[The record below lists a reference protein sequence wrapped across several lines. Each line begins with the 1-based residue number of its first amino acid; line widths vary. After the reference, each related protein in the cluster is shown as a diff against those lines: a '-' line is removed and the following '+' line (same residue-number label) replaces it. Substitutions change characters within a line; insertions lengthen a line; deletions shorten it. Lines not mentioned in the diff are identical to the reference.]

1 MVPMTSPAPAKTPS
15 RPILAVVG
23 PTGTGKSALAVA
35 LAKKLGGECINAD
48 SMQFYRGMNIG
59 TAKITPAETQ
69 GVAHHLIDIMDLTEE
84 ASVAEFQARAREV
97 ITNITNRGKYPI
109 LVGGSGLY
117 VRAALDKLELPG
129 TDPAVRARLEEES
142 RAHGIGALRARLA
155 DVDPDS
161 AAKLN
166 DERRI
171 IRALEVYEVTGRPF
185 SAFMPTREYVSDT
198 LQIGLNMDRARLHER
213 LHNRVVAMEKA
224 GLLAEVEQ
232 LVDRGLR
239 QGKTASRA
247 IGYAQFL
254 KVLDAQ
260 TTASDPALSA
270 TYTLHDAI
278 EDTATATR
286 QFARRQITWFRGD
299 DRVHWFDAESKN
311 LLSQALEAVH
321 QASQGCKGPK
331 HA

>member
-254 KVLDAQ
+254 
-260 TTASDPALSA
+260 
-270 TYTLHDAI
+270 
-278 EDTATATR
+278 R
-286 QFARRQITWFRGD
+286 
-299 DRVHWFDAESKN
+299 
-311 LLSQALEAVH
+311 ALEA
-321 QASQGCKGPK
+321 QTSGQINDTRWRRQSKTQLLLPASLPAASSPGSGPTRVCTGSTPNPRPSLRIRSRSYR
-331 HA
+331 AILQVLLT

>member
-1 MVPMTSPAPAKTPS
+1 M
-15 RPILAVVG
+15 
-23 PTGTGKSALAVA
+23 
-35 LAKKLGGECINAD
+35 
-48 SMQFYRGMNIG
+48 
-59 TAKITPAETQ
+59 
-69 GVAHHLIDIMDLTEE
+69 
-84 ASVAEFQARAREV
+84 
-97 ITNITNRGKYPI
+97 
-109 LVGGSGLY
+109 
-117 VRAALDKLELPG
+117 RAALDKLELPG

-171 IRALEVYEVTGRPF
+171 IRALEVYEVTGHPF

-213 LHNRVVAMEKA
+213 LHNRVMAMEKA

-254 KVLDAQ
+254 RALEAQ
-260 TTASDPALSA
+260 TSGADQR
-270 TYTLHDAI
+270 YTVAQAI
-278 EDTATATR
+278 EDTTVATR
-286 QFARRQITWFRGD
+286 QFARRQLTWFRAD
-299 DRVHWFDAESKN
+299 PRVHWFDAESPT
-311 LLSQALEAVH
+311 LLEDTLTLIQAILQVLLT
-321 QASQGCKGPK
+321 
-331 HA
+331 

>member
-254 KVLDAQ
+254 RALEAQ
-260 TTASDPALSA
+260 TSGADQP
-270 TYTLHDAI
+270 YTVAQAI
-278 EDTATATR
+278 EDTTVATR
-286 QFARRQITWFRGD
+286 QFARRQLTWFRAD
-299 DRVHWFDAESKN
+299 PRVHWFDAESPT
-311 LLSQALEAVH
+311 LLEDTLTLI
-321 QASQGCKGPK
+321 
-331 HA
+331 

>member
-84 ASVAEFQARAREV
+84 ASVAEFQAHAREV
-97 ITNITNRGKYPI
+97 ITDIASRGKYPI

-232 LVDRGLR
+232 LAARGLR

-254 KVLDAQ
+254 RALDSQTSGADQRYTVAQ
-260 TTASDPALSA
+260 
-270 TYTLHDAI
+270 AI
-278 EDTATATR
+278 EDTTVATR
-286 QFARRQITWFRGD
+286 QFARRQLTWFRAD
-299 DRVHWFDAESKN
+299 PRVHWFDAESPTLLEDTLTLIQGYIAGSAN
-311 LLSQALEAVH
+311 LA
-321 QASQGCKGPK
+321 
-331 HA
+331 

>member
-97 ITNITNRGKYPI
+97 IVDITSRGKYPI

-171 IRALEVYEVTGRPF
+171 IRALEVTGRPF

-254 KVLDAQ
+254 RALEAQ
-260 TTASDPALSA
+260 TSGADQR
-270 TYTLHDAI
+270 YTVVQAI
-278 EDTATATR
+278 EDTTVATR
-286 QFARRQITWFRGD
+286 QFARRQLTWFRAD
-299 DRVHWFDAESKN
+299 PRVHWFDAESPTLLEDTLTLIQGHIAGSAN
-311 LLSQALEAVH
+311 LA
-321 QASQGCKGPK
+321 
-331 HA
+331 

>member
-97 ITNITNRGKYPI
+97 IADIASRGKYPI

-155 DVDPDS
+155 DVDSDGRQT
-161 AAKLN
+161 
-166 DERRI
+166 ER
-171 IRALEVYEVTGRPF
+171 
-185 SAFMPTREYVSDT
+185 
-198 LQIGLNMDRARLHER
+198 
-213 LHNRVVAMEKA
+213 
-224 GLLAEVEQ
+224 
-232 LVDRGLR
+232 
-239 QGKTASRA
+239 
-247 IGYAQFL
+247 
-254 KVLDAQ
+254 
-260 TTASDPALSA
+260 
-270 TYTLHDAI
+270 
-278 EDTATATR
+278 
-286 QFARRQITWFRGD
+286 
-299 DRVHWFDAESKN
+299 
-311 LLSQALEAVH
+311 
-321 QASQGCKGPK
+321 
-331 HA
+331 

>member
-69 GVAHHLIDIMDLTEE
+69 GVAHYLIDIMDLTEE
-84 ASVAEFQARAREV
+84 ASVAEFQAHAREV
-97 ITNITNRGKYPI
+97 ITDITSRGKYPI

-117 VRAALDKLELPG
+117 VRAVLDKLELPG

-213 LHNRVVAMEKA
+213 LHDRVVAMEKA

-254 KVLDAQ
+254 RAFEAQ
-260 TTASDPALSA
+260 TSGADQR
-270 TYTLHDAI
+270 YTVAQAI
-278 EDTATATR
+278 EDTTVATR
-286 QFARRQITWFRGD
+286 QFARRQLTWFRAD
-299 DRVHWFDAESKN
+299 PRVHWFDAESPTLLEDTLTLIQGYIAGSAN
-311 LLSQALEAVH
+311 LA
-321 QASQGCKGPK
+321 
-331 HA
+331 

>member
-97 ITNITNRGKYPI
+97 IADITSRGKYPI

-155 DVDPDS
+155 DVDSDS

-254 KVLDAQ
+254 RAFEAQ
-260 TTASDPALSA
+260 TSGADQP
-270 TYTLHDAI
+270 YTVAQAI
-278 EDTATATR
+278 EDTTVATR
-286 QFARRQITWFRGD
+286 QFARRQLTWFRAD
-299 DRVHWFDAESKN
+299 PRVHWFDAESPTLLEDTLTLIQGHIAGSAN
-311 LLSQALEAVH
+311 LA
-321 QASQGCKGPK
+321 
-331 HA
+331 

>member
-69 GVAHHLIDIMDLTEE
+69 GVAHYLIDIMDLTEE
-84 ASVAEFQARAREV
+84 ASVAEFQAHAREV
-97 ITNITNRGKYPI
+97 IADITSRGKYPI

-142 RAHGIGALRARLA
+142 KTYGIGALRARLA
-155 DVDPDS
+155 DVDSDS

-213 LHNRVVAMEKA
+213 LHDRVVSMEKA

-232 LVDRGLR
+232 LADRGLR

-254 KVLDAQ
+254 RALEAQ
-260 TTASDPALSA
+260 TSGADQR
-270 TYTLHDAI
+270 YTVAQAI
-278 EDTATATR
+278 EDTTVATR
-286 QFARRQITWFRGD
+286 QFARRQLTWFRAD
-299 DRVHWFDAESKN
+299 PRVHWFDAESPT
-311 LLSQALEAVH
+311 LLEDTLTLI
-321 QASQGCKGPK
+321 
-331 HA
+331 

>member
-1 MVPMTSPAPAKTPS
+1 M
-15 RPILAVVG
+15 
-23 PTGTGKSALAVA
+23 
-35 LAKKLGGECINAD
+35 
-48 SMQFYRGMNIG
+48 
-59 TAKITPAETQ
+59 
-69 GVAHHLIDIMDLTEE
+69 
-84 ASVAEFQARAREV
+84 
-97 ITNITNRGKYPI
+97 
-109 LVGGSGLY
+109 
-117 VRAALDKLELPG
+117 
-129 TDPAVRARLEEES
+129 
-142 RAHGIGALRARLA
+142 
-155 DVDPDS
+155 
-161 AAKLN
+161 
-166 DERRI
+166 
-171 IRALEVYEVTGRPF
+171 
-185 SAFMPTREYVSDT
+185 
-198 LQIGLNMDRARLHER
+198 
-213 LHNRVVAMEKA
+213 AMEKA

-232 LVDRGLR
+232 LAARGLR

-254 KVLDAQ
+254 KVLDVQ
-260 TTASDPALSA
+260 STDPDSVLSA